1 MTPFTF
7 YGTFM
12 SGQPGHTNLDGARLL
27 GRARTAPQ
35 FRLYVV
41 DEMWPALV
49 RAEDGVEIECE
60 LYEASEQL
68 LARLA
73 QVEPPGWNRGPVEL
87 ADGRV
92 VEAFVAESAL
102 TARGDDIS
110 EYGGWAGY
118 RAALA

>member
-1 MTPFTF
+1 MTPFAF

-12 SGQPGHTNLDGARLL
+12 SDQPGHTNLDGARLL

-60 LYEASEQL
+60 LYE
-68 LARLA
+68 
-73 QVEPPGWNRGPVEL
+73 VEPPGWNRGPVEL

-92 VEAFVAESAL
+92 VEAFVADSVL
-102 TARGDDIS
+102 LARGDDIS